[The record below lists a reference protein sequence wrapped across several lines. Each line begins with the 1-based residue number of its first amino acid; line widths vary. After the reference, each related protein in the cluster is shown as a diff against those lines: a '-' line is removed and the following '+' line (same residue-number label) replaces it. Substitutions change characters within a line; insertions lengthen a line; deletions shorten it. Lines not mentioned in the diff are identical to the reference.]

1 MSQSICGSL
10 NIPTQNSALNNDY
23 ENVILKDFAILHCRI
38 FKTSDGKTIS
48 QHSKKVKYKCFFCIK
63 RMFTDIALVSIIK

>member
-10 NIPTQNSALNNDY
+10 DNPTKNSALNNDY
-23 ENVILKDFAILHCRI
+23 ENVILKDFANLHRRI

-48 QHSKKVKYKCFFCIK
+48 QHSNRKKVKYKCFFLYQTHVHRYSAC
-63 RMFTDIALVSIIK
+63 